1 MIAASRSRFA
11 ACAMAAVASVA
22 FIHATG
28 LRAQAWPAKPVRIL
42 VPYPPGGANDI
53 VARALQPALAAAL
66 GQPVTVEN
74 RGGGATQIGTE
85 AIARSAPDGHS
96 LLLTNIALG
105 ANPALFAKLPYDTT
119 RDLAPITLIS
129 TVPLVLVVHPSLGV
143 KTIGEFVARARARPG
158 AIDYASAGNGSANHL
173 VMEMFRAAAG
183 ISVVHVPYKGFGPAM
198 GDLVAGHVTAA
209 FGTTLASLPQVRVGK
224 LRALGIS
231 SARRSPVAPEV
242 PTIAESGVAGFD
254 VNEWQ
259 MLLAPAGTPGAA
271 IERMQREVVAA
282 LQVPEVRARFTELGA
297 TPVGSSTAEA
307 QAFLRGELARWADLA
322 KKVGIKPQD

>member
-1 MIAASRSRFA
+1 MIAVGRSRFA
-11 ACAMAAVASVA
+11 ACAMVALAAAA
-22 FIHATG
+22 LIHATG

-198 GDLVAGHVTAA
+198 SDLVAGHVTAA
-209 FGTTLASLPQVRVGK
+209 FGTTLASLPQVRAGK

-307 QAFLRGELARWADLA
+307 QAFLRSELARWADLA
-322 KKVGIKPQD
+322 RKVGIKPQD

>member
-1 MIAASRSRFA
+1 
-11 ACAMAAVASVA
+11 
-22 FIHATG
+22 
-28 LRAQAWPAKPVRIL
+28 VRIL

-209 FGTTLASLPQVRVGK
+209 FGTTLASLPQVRAGK